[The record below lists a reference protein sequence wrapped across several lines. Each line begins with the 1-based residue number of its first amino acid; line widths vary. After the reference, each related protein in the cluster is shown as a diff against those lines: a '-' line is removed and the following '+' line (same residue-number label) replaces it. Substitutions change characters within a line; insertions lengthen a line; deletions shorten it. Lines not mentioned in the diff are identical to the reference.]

1 MTSKTKSTSPSD
13 DPDRFTSCP
22 ACSHENIPGMEI
34 CENCQSDLTY
44 LGKKIHAVTSSSLE
58 KGALTDTLEKI
69 ESDNVY
75 RIYQEMSV
83 KRTMEVMSDLQITSI
98 MVEDDFGDIAG
109 VFSDREILENVS
121 CKKNP
126 PLNEPVRRY
135 MSVNYVRLAEDCT
148 VIQALS
154 LSVVNNFHVIIDS
167 GFQRLV
173 DYRDLLNYIV
183 DFYPTFGK
191 ILPDN

>member
-1 MTSKTKSTSPSD
+1 MTSKTKPTSPSD
-13 DPDRFTSCP
+13 DPDRFISCP
-22 ACSHENIPGMEI
+22 ACGHENIPGMEI
-34 CENCQSDLTY
+34 CDNCQSDLTY

-109 VFSDREILENVS
+109 VFSDQEILKNVS

-126 PLNEPVRRY
+126 PLNEPVREY
-135 MSVNYVRLAEDCT
+135 MSANYVRLAEDCT

-173 DYRDLLNYIV
+173 NYRDLLNYIV

-191 ILPDN
+191 ITSDN